1 MSFDRN
7 EGIMAIEMPY
17 NTKSMQRFLGSAL
30 FFNNFLL
37 RYSELT
43 TNLNDMTKDTFAW
56 NSTDWKIDY
65 VNKFNVFEAKLL
77 ASVTAYLPD
86 YSLPWIL
93 INDASDVACAT
104 VLTQSTPT
112 KIENRLLFL
121 WA

>member
-17 NTKSMQRFLGSAL
+17 NTKSMRRFLGSAL

-43 TNLNDMTKDTFAW
+43 TNLNDRTKDTFAW